1 MNTHKI
7 PFIFAI
13 FIFLVVGCSSEE
25 ICIESDL
32 VLINTKIYTASPEQ
46 PDAEALA
53 IKNGKFSFIG
63 SNSEAENFNCG
74 ETKVLDLEG
83 SFVYPGFIDAHA
95 HLKGIGYR
103 EMNLNLQGAE
113 SLKSML
119 TQVLG

>member
-1 MNTHKI
+1 MNMHKI

-32 VLINTKIYTASPEQ
+32 VLINTKIYTANPEE

-63 SNSEAENFNCG
+63 SNSEAENFN
-74 ETKVLDLEG
+74 
-83 SFVYPGFIDAHA
+83 
-95 HLKGIGYR
+95 
-103 EMNLNLQGAE
+103 
-113 SLKSML
+113 
-119 TQVLG
+119 